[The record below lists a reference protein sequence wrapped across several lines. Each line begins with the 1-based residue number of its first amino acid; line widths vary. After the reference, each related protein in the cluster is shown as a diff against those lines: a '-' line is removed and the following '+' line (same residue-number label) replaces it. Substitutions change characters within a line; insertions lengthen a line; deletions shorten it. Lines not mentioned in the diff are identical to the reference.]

1 MRAFPTSAVQ
11 IACVVVVLVAFGA
24 CDGANVRHPLAGRAR
39 PVRTEPGYWVWHDDG
54 WLHVRV
60 TSGERNHRFQGSLT
74 ALNKAP
80 LGQLELDRPEMSQEV
95 ALQGDSVQ
103 FDLEP
108 GKGREEGFRVHSDA
122 CVRFDLYV
130 DGSHK
135 AERVHLGKRPLS
147 PKAVPFER
155 CP

>member
-1 MRAFPTSAVQ
+1 MRASATLRSVLL
-11 IACVVVVLVAFGA
+11 IACALSLGG

-54 WLHVRV
+54 WLNVRI
-60 TSGERNHRFQGSLT
+60 TTGERGHRFQGSLT

-95 ALQGDSVQ
+95 AVQGDSVQ

-108 GKGREEGFRVHSDA
+108 GKGREEGFRVRSEA

-130 DGSHK
+130 DGTRR
-135 AERVHLGKRPLS
+135 AERVHLGKRHLS